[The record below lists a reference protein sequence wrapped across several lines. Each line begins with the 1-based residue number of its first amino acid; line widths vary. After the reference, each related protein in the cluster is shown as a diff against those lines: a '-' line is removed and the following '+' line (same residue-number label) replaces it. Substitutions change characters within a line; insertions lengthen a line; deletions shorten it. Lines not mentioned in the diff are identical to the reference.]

1 MSSSFLL
8 VPARFVLII
17 LFNYILSQ
25 GFFFQYHVQG
35 IRLTNLNFSLDWNVL
50 KAISPLKIGRGAL
63 LLSLKMEI
71 TLRLRLALCRIFFF
85 FIYSVF
91 S

>member
-25 GFFFQYHVQG
+25 GFFFSNIMYKE
-35 IRLTNLNFSLDWNVL
+35 FD
-50 KAISPLKIGRGAL
+50 
-63 LLSLKMEI
+63 
-71 TLRLRLALCRIFFF
+71 
-85 FIYSVF
+85 
-91 S
+91 